1 MVFWATADHAA
12 GRQESMKPVT
22 LRIQGHEY
30 SIRSDGTE
38 EEILRIAEYVNAK
51 IIEAESSGQGLSEK
65 KTVVLAAL
73 SIASDY
79 FQALKEKEIAVSGRR
94 KQAETMIRHID
105 SIME

>member
-1 MVFWATADHAA
+1 M
-12 GRQESMKPVT
+12 RRELEPMKPVT

-30 SIRSDGTE
+30 SIRSDGDE

-51 IIEAESSGQGLSEK
+51 IQEAGSSAEGLSEK

-79 FQALKEKEIAVSGRR
+79 FHALREKEVAVASRR
-94 KQAETMIRHID
+94 KQTEALIKHID
-105 SIME
+105 SMME